1 MHKAH
6 CVISVG
12 INFFSLEF
20 VFDRISNHKAFKMM
34 RDKKD
39 RGDDDVPRDVLKRL
53 GEDSLGLM
61 TQLVNN
67 IYETGE

>member
-12 INFFSLEF
+12 INFFSFEF

-61 TQLVNN
+61 TQAGQQH
-67 IYETGE
+67 I